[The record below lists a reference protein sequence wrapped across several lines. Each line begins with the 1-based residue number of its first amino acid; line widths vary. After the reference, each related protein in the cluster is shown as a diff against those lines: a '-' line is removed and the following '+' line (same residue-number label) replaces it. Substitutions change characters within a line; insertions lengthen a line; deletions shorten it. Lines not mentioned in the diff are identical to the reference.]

1 MHTLTCIY
9 KIHKDIKRQ
18 SNIETVTMGEVIRES
33 EQCERDTE
41 SNREKETAKQ
51 TDRDR
56 DIKSASYL
64 RDP

>member
-9 KIHKDIKRQ
+9 KIHKDIERQ

-41 SNREKETAKQ
+41 SNREKERERDSQA
-51 TDRDR
+51 DRQR
-56 DIKSASYL
+56 Q
-64 RDP
+64 RH

>member
-9 KIHKDIKRQ
+9 KIHKDIERQ

-41 SNREKETAKQ
+41 SNRVKERERDSQA
-51 TDRDR
+51 DRQR
-56 DIKSASYL
+56 Q
-64 RDP
+64 RH